1 MGLFDKLFGKPDH
14 SEGILREGFALAT
27 EIERVY
33 RNQLESI
40 PPTGIGLYKARLLSA
55 TFALAA
61 YKIGRCSKCQEDLLQ
76 FINQCSGIAFAPF
89 AQPHANPSFSKEFAA
104 SFSGNFMTMVF
115 NLIQSELTD
124 GPSNLDRR
132 TTAFFQLMEV
142 YHHCLAESIGEARYQ
157 TQKQERALE
166 VESIIWSHLRFLENL
181 LGRLAK

>member
-14 SEGILREGFALAT
+14 SDGILREGFGLAT

-61 YKIGRCSKCQEDLLQ
+61 YKIGGCSKGREDLLQ
-76 FINQCSGIAFAPF
+76 FVNQCSGIAFAPF
-89 AQPHANPSFSKEFAA
+89 AQPGANPSFSKESAA
-104 SFSGNFMTMVF
+104 SFSADFMNNVF
-115 NLIQSELTD
+115 KLIQSELTD
-124 GPSNLDRR
+124 GPSNLNQR
-132 TTAFFQLMEV
+132 TTAFHQLLEV
-142 YHHCLAESIGEARYQ
+142 YHQCLAESIGEARYK

-166 VESIIWSHLRFLENL
+166 VESIIWSHLRFLEDL